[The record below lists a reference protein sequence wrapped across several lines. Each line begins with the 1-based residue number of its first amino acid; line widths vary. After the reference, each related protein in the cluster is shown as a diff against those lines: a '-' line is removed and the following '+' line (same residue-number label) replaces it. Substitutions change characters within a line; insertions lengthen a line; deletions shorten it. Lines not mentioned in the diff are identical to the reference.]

1 MIRRV
6 ALAIAALATTAQ
18 IAPPERN
25 ATELEIATSAQLAPT
40 LRSIADAYERAH
52 PGQRV
57 RIAAIGS
64 DAAMARFNTNRA
76 ELAIIGRTGF
86 DQELKAYEWIFRAP
100 PKATPIFRGSLNA
113 AGHSPALAVRVNAA
127 NPLQAVTPAQLAA
140 AFRVGG
146 DAPTW
151 ATLGVG
157 GTLAGKRIQI
167 VMPDAESGTGR
178 FMRKAFLN
186 DVVQFDWRRVR
197 EEREPGVAGSSGTRT
212 DSFGARIAAAVARD
226 PAALGI
232 GDAAPLKG
240 TRILPVLVDGK
251 ARFPGQPGYPFD
263 REILAYSDPRPR
275 ANAAAFI
282 AFARSPAARAVMSAG
297 RYRPL
302 D

>member
-1 MIRRV
+1 MIRRIAV
-6 ALAIAALATTAQ
+6 ALAALATTAQ
-18 IAPPERN
+18 ITPPERV

-40 LRSIADAYERAH
+40 LRAIADAYERAN

-57 RIAAIGS
+57 RIAAVGS
-64 DAAMARFNTNRA
+64 DVAMARFNTNRA
-76 ELAIIGRTGF
+76 ELAVIGRTAF

-100 PKATPIFRGSLNA
+100 PKATPIFRGSLDTP
-113 AGHSPALAVRVNAA
+113 GHSPALAVRVHVA
-127 NPLQAVTPAQLAA
+127 NPLQAITPAQLAA

-157 GTLAGKRIQI
+157 SALAGKRIQI

-178 FMRKAFLN
+178 FMRKVFLK

-197 EEREPGVAGSSGTRT
+197 EEREPGVAGASGTRT

-226 PAALGI
+226 PAMLGL

-251 ARFPGQPGYPFD
+251 ARFPGQPGYPFERD
-263 REILAYSDPRPR
+263 VLAYSDPKPR
-275 ANAAAFI
+275 SNAAAFI
-282 AFARSPAARAVMSAG
+282 AFARSPAARALLATG
-297 RYRPL
+297 HYRPL